1 MSETGNEYASAVAD
15 PQVAHMKCAAADQA
29 ALCAGAGEGPVMSSR
44 LADYVAGMTRLV
56 MHEEREDTLLNEAS
70 ALTRQLV
77 AVDDWLPQEFAQPHD
92 QFYRQYLLYGDPL
105 QRFSVVSF
113 VWGPGQRTPIH
124 NHTVWGVI
132 GMLRGAEYS
141 QHYELQGDALVPH
154 APEAR
159 LDCGQVAVVSP
170 TLGDIHAVRNA
181 FDDDVSISIHV
192 YGGNI
197 GTIERSVFKP
207 EAGRS
212 QNFVSGYSN
221 PTTPNLWWRA

>member
-1 MSETGNEYASAVAD
+1 
-15 PQVAHMKCAAADQA
+15 
-29 ALCAGAGEGPVMSSR
+29 MSSR
-44 LADYVAGMTRLV
+44 LADYVAGMTRLIA
-56 MHEEREDTLLNEAS
+56 HEEREDTLVNEAS
-70 ALTRQLV
+70 ELTRRLV

-124 NHTVWGVI
+124 DHTVWGVI

-141 QHYELQGDALVPH
+141 QHYELRGDALVTP
-154 APEAR
+154 AAEER
-159 LDCGQVAVVSP
+159 LERGEVAVVSP

-181 FDDDVSISIHV
+181 FDDAVSISIHV

-207 EAGRS
+207 GPQRRQS
-212 QNFVSGYSN
+212 FVSGYSN
-221 PTTPNLWWRA
+221 PTAPNLWWRA